1 MTNVAWFGLGYT
13 GKNWL
18 QLPKTREISTRAFSR
33 STQIGDSV
41 LINAENPEAVRQLE
55 KHLRLQ
61 AFDACIVSFPP
72 ASAHPDFW
80 KVLEQ
85 TIPNRLLFG
94 TTGIYSG
101 GEGTITEASP
111 VDTAHSRYAPET
123 AFRKNGGTVVRL
135 SGIYGPGRHP
145 LNWVHRVQE
154 WYPEKQLNLIQVGD
168 IIRFVELWVQHP
180 EKGNLYNLSDG
191 QVHTWGEIAAVGV
204 RKGLK
209 MRPFMPENG
218 ADRGSGRFIS
228 TEKVLK
234 RYPEMTF
241 SNFFEWIENQEV
253 AE

>member
-18 QLPKTREISTRAFSR
+18 QLPKTREIFTRAFSR
-33 STQIGDSV
+33 TTQIGDSF

-55 KHLRLQ
+55 KLLRHQ
-61 AFDACIVSFPP
+61 TYDACIVSFPP

-101 GEGTITEASP
+101 GEGIITEASP
-111 VDTAHSRYAPET
+111 VDTAHSRYAAET
-123 AFRKNGGTVVRL
+123 AFRENGGTVVRL
-135 SGIYGPGRHP
+135 AGIYGPGRHP
-145 LNWVHRVQE
+145 FNWVHRVQE
-154 WYPEKQLNLIQVGD
+154 WFPEKQLNLIQVGD
-168 IIRFVELWVQHP
+168 IVRFTEMWVRDP
-180 EKGNLYNLSDG
+180 ERGDLYNLSDG

-204 RKGLK
+204 GKGLK
-209 MRPFMPENG
+209 MRPFPPENETNPG
-218 ADRGSGRFIS
+218 RARFIS
-228 TEKVLK
+228 TEKLLK

-241 SNFFEWIENQEV
+241 SDFFEWIENQPF
-253 AE
+253 A